1 MTDRQF
7 TLDDAIA
14 AQARELAISAAARH
28 ADTDWAT
35 AALDAVKQV
44 AQRHAEFT
52 TDAVLE
58 ILATLPVKTP
68 ELRALGPVMRDAAAR
83 GWCSRTDRV
92 VNSSSVSR
100 HRAPKSVWVSHILH
114 NR

>member
-1 MTDRQF
+1 
-7 TLDDAIA
+7 
-14 AQARELAISAAARH
+14 
-28 ADTDWAT
+28 
-35 AALDAVKQV
+35 
-44 AQRHAEFT
+44 
-52 TDAVLE
+52 
-58 ILATLPVKTP
+58 
-68 ELRALGPVMRDAAAR
+68 MRDAAAR